1 MKQRLLIRL
10 FCAIVLVTNGFVIP
24 PLRLPGFQSTVL
36 AATLT
41 VTNTND
47 SGIGSLRQAVI
58 DANPGDTINFNL
70 VLPATIQLLNGAIS
84 VQKSLAIAGPGADL
98 LTVSG
103 GVPALGQLDGRV
115 FEIGGASNV
124 TISGLKIAHGKARSG
139 GGILN
144 SSSGALTF
152 SNCTISGNLATD
164 SLEGTGATGGGIF
177 SSGGVLNLTSC
188 TISGN
193 SASSAMASASGGG
206 VLNAGGPLT
215 IASSTISG
223 NTVNGDFV
231 SNGGGVST
239 GPGTTVINS
248 TISGN
253 TSSGGAAGA
262 AGIDSF
268 GSARIISSRVFGN
281 TATAPFGDESANSGG
296 ISSFLGPMTI
306 INTTISGNSAAS
318 HTAATVVNGGGIL
331 NEGTL
336 TITGSTVSGN
346 TASGAT
352 EGNNGGGITC
362 IEGKLTIVNCTVS
375 GNTATVSN
383 QTNGSNCG
391 GILNGGA
398 LTIVNSTVARNT
410 ATGTTE
416 DGISAGG
423 VLIGNV
429 FLSSGASAS
438 VENTIIAL
446 NTAAGATA
454 LHPDVEGS
462 FSSQGHNLIGQADGA
477 TGFTQAG
484 DQTGT
489 IASPLDPKLGPLQ
502 NNGGTTL
509 TISPLAGSPA
519 IDAGDDSVLGP
530 PLFLTTDQRGPG
542 FPRKS
547 GQHVDIGAFEVQ
559 AACLTDSSTGNLFQ
573 FDSTGEYKLLR
584 CADGFT
590 LTGTGTFSLTN
601 SIMTVTDS
609 KPDRRVSA
617 GFNQGQRTGAATIY
631 LKVGPGIWQTFRI
644 NSTNPAAVCSCAK

>member
-10 FCAIVLVTNGFVIP
+10 FCAITLVINGFVI
-24 PLRLPGFQSTVL
+24 LPFSPSSFHSTVL
-36 AATLT
+36 ASSLT

-58 DANPGDTINFNL
+58 DANPGDTISFNL
-70 VLPATIQLLNGAIS
+70 AFPATIQLLNGAIS
-84 VQKSLAIAGPGADL
+84 VQKSLTIAGPGADL

-103 GVPALGQLDGRV
+103 GETAEGQLDGRV

-124 TISGLKIAHGKARSG
+124 TISGLKIANGKARSG

-164 SLEGTGATGGGIF
+164 SLQGTGATGGGIF
-177 SSGGVLNLTSC
+177 SSGGLLNLTSC

-206 VLNAGGPLT
+206 ILNAGGPLT
-215 IASSTISG
+215 IAGTTISG
-223 NTVNGDFV
+223 NAVNGALV
-231 SNGGGVST
+231 SSGGGVST
-239 GPGTTVINS
+239 GPGTSVIDS

-253 TSSGGAAGA
+253 TSSGSSAGA
-262 AGIDSF
+262 AGLDSS
-268 GSARIISSRVFGN
+268 GSARIISSRISGN
-281 TATAPFGDESANSGG
+281 TATVPFGDESANSGG
-296 ISSFLGPMTI
+296 ISSHLGPMTI
-306 INTTISGNSAAS
+306 TNSTISGNSAAS
-318 HTAATVVNGGGIL
+318 HGASEVLNGGGIL
-331 NEGTL
+331 NDGTL

-346 TASGAT
+346 TATGST
-352 EGNNGGGITC
+352 EGGNGGGINSVRGT
-362 IEGKLTIVNCTVS
+362 LTITNCTVS
-375 GNTATVSN
+375 GNNATVTD
-383 QTNGSNCG
+383 QTTGSNCG

-398 LTIVNSTVARNT
+398 LTITNSTVVRNT
-410 ATGTTE
+410 TTGTTE
-416 DGISAGG
+416 DGVSGGGILVGILFFGTAPSA
-423 VLIGNV
+423 NV
-429 FLSSGASAS
+429 K
-438 VENTIIAL
+438 NTIIAL
-446 NTAAGATA
+446 NSAGGAAS
-454 LHPDVEGS
+454 LRPDVSGS
-462 FSSQGHNLIGQADGA
+462 FTSQGHNLIGQADGG
-477 TGFTQAG
+477 TGFSQAG
-484 DQTGT
+484 DQTGS

-601 SIMTVTDS
+601 SIMTLTDS
-609 KPDRRVSA
+609 KADRKVSA
-617 GFNQGQRTGAATIY
+617 GFNQGQRTGTATIY
-631 LKVGPGIWQTFRI
+631 LKVGPGIWQTFRV
-644 NSTNPAAVCSCAK
+644 NSTNPAAVCSCAT